1 MNEWLLKARE
11 RLAAAAGR
19 EPGELDLAP
28 SEIAALL
35 EFAGHAAHASG
46 DRTNAPVICYLL
58 GRAQGEMSLDEL
70 IAAVERST

>member
-1 MNEWLLKARE
+1 MNQWLIEARD

-19 EPGELDLAP
+19 ETDELDLTP

-58 GRAQGEMSLDEL
+58 GRTQGEMPLNEL
-70 IAAVERST
+70 IAAVEGST

>member
-1 MNEWLLKARE
+1 MNEWLVEARD

-19 EPGELDLAP
+19 EPSELDLTP
-28 SEIAALL
+28 TEIAAVL

-46 DRTNAPVICYLL
+46 DRTNAPLICYLL
-58 GRAQGEMSLDEL
+58 GRAQGEKSLDEL